1 MSSEM
6 LYKCPKNHSNYILY
20 RISPKLWIDKFYENK
35 IDSDSSEVKFVEYK
49 LNDIDKTYSGLMKF
63 IPSTI
68 KIKPVIQNNLI
79 KESFMRRKQSEMNCT
94 IFKETRKSTYK
105 TESYR
110 SILIAK
116 PDHVCFHNFQ
126 RYSLYRK
133 NVILTNKSNY
143 LTRFQIK
150 PTTCYSKFRVE
161 VQNKKLKSNF
171 IAPGMQVKLIVYF
184 YTEDFC
190 EKEEMINVYVQ
201 HGRPINIK
209 LQCTRNPPILKKI
222 IVPHLQHAES
232 QIQNLYSTR
241 SITMSS
247 DSWESYTTQYS
258 STIDEFDKYYYSERS
273 LTNVDYSNMIFD
285 CGKCFVGEQIA
296 FQIRFRNTGID
307 GKFIVISEIDWY
319 SMFIE
324 DITDINILTLQY
336 FAVWPAYFVLKT
348 QEDVFVHIY
357 FFPESYGVHV
367 ETLYVISDNYSIKS
381 IELIGDGIIY
391 EPQILQINSQSKET
405 ILFLTKIDAQAVA
418 HYHLNLQTNLSSEFE
433 VINKKISITNTG
445 QMYVFFHWDKR
456 HVQVNEENEVENVNL
471 TNYFYIIPASGIIQA
486 STVMHFN
493 IIITIP
499 SINLIHDQ
507 VYGLL
512 QLYIEDIP
520 RAAIL
525 NSHELWTVESQRKRR
540 VCTNT
545 VDILVA
551 NIKLIQNLHYD
562 TP

>member
-1 MSSEM
+1 M
-6 LYKCPKNHSNYILY
+6 
-20 RISPKLWIDKFYENK
+20 WIDKFYKNG
-35 IDSDSSEVKFVEYK
+35 DSSEIKFLEYK
-49 LNDIDKTYSGLMKF
+49 LNNMDKRYPGSMKF
-63 IPSTI
+63 IPSMI

-79 KESFMRRKQSEMNCT
+79 KESFMRRKQSQTNCM
-94 IFKETRKSTYK
+94 ILKETRKSTYK
-105 TESYR
+105 TESYK

-133 NVILTNKSNY
+133 KVILTNNSNY

-150 PTTCYSKFRVE
+150 PTTCNSKFRVE
-161 VQNKKLKSNF
+161 VENKKLKSNF
-171 IAPGMQVKLIVYF
+171 IAPGMQVKLIISF

-190 EKEEMINVYVQ
+190 EKEETINVYVQ

-222 IVPHLQHAES
+222 NIPHLQHAES
-232 QIQNLYSTR
+232 QIQDLYFTR
-241 SITMSS
+241 SIETSR

-258 STIDEFDKYYYSERS
+258 STINEFDKYYYSERL
-273 LTNVDYSNMIFD
+273 LTNIDYSSMIFD

-324 DITDINILTLQY
+324 DITDINTLILQY
-336 FAVWPAYFVLKT
+336 FAVWPAYFLLKT

-357 FFPESYGVHV
+357 FCPSSYGVHV
-367 ETLYVISDNYSIKS
+367 ETLYIISDNYSIKS

-391 EPQILQINSQSKET
+391 EPQTLQINSQSKET
-405 ILFLTKIDAQAVA
+405 HLFLKKIDTQSIA
-418 HYHLNLQTNLSSEFE
+418 HYHLNLQTNLSNEFE
-433 VINKKISITNTG
+433 VISKKISITNTS
-445 QMYVFFHWDKR
+445 QMYVFFRWDKYAR
-456 HVQVNEENEVENVNL
+456 VNKKENEIENEHLIND
-471 TNYFYIIPASGIIQA
+471 FYIIPESGIILA
-486 STVMHFN
+486 STVIHFN

-499 SINLIHDQ
+499 STNLIHDQ

-512 QLYIEDIP
+512 RLYIEDIP
-520 RAAIL
+520 EAAIL
-525 NSHELWTVESQRKRR
+525 KNHELCTMKSLRKRR
-540 VCTNT
+540 VCTNS

-551 NIKLIQNLHYD
+551 DIKLIQTLHYD
-562 TP
+562 TPFEKKSWILDEYENDQKCITMPE